1 MALRNCLTFRYW
13 GFALMLLAWG
23 FVPQSHA
30 QQTHSRQAAATLVLR
45 HGAIHTMDAVHP
57 HATALAVVG
66 DRIVAVGTD
75 AEVAPW
81 IGPRTKVLNAGGK
94 LVLPGFNDGHV
105 HFVQGAFQL
114 SSVDLRDAPS
124 QAEFARRICAKAATL
139 APGEWITGGD
149 WDDQKWTPALL
160 PTRQLIDPCTA
171 RHPVFVTRYDGHMG
185 VANSL
190 ALHLAKID
198 ASTPT
203 PAGGVIVQD
212 ASGQPTGILKDA
224 AQPLVEAVIP
234 TPTDAQMRRAIR
246 VALRHAAGLGVTT
259 LQDMAYPQ
267 ALRVYQELLD
277 AGQLTSRLYC
287 RLPLG
292 MWQTVAGVGIRNHF
306 GGPMLTIGSMK
317 GFADGS
323 LGSTTAYFFQPYTD
337 DPTTRGILSD
347 EMNPPAAM
355 YARMLG
361 ADQAGLQLSVHAI
374 GDAANSLI
382 LDFFTKIAATDGRRD
397 RRFRIE
403 HAQHLAP
410 TDFARFAQLGVIASV
425 QPYHAIDDGRWLEK
439 RIGPVRA
446 RTSYAF
452 RTLLNHGVRLAF
464 GTDWTVAPLN
474 PMLGIYAA
482 VTRETLDGK
491 HPEGWFPDQKLTVQ
505 EAVYAYTV
513 GSAYAAFEEHERGTL
528 APGLLADFVI
538 LDHDIFHLPP
548 DAIKDVH
555 VERTVM
561 GGRTVFRLGDY
572 PVAYGK

>member
-1 MALRNCLTFRYW
+1 MDIRLWLLGLIPALAGVQTS
-13 GFALMLLAWG
+13 G
-23 FVPQSHA
+23 A
-30 QQTHSRQAAATLVLR
+30 QPPAATLVVR
-45 HGAIHTMDAVHP
+45 HAAIHTMAAAQP
-57 HATALAVVG
+57 RASALAVL
-66 DRIVAVGTD
+66 DDHIVAVGTE

-81 IGPRTKVLNAGGK
+81 IGPRTQVLDAHGQ
-94 LVLPGFNDGHV
+94 LLLPGFNDAHV

-139 APGEWITGGD
+139 PAGEWITGGD
-149 WDDQKWTPALL
+149 WDDQKWSPAVL

-171 RHPVFVTRYDGHMG
+171 HHPVFVTRYDGHMG

-190 ALHLAKID
+190 ALQMARIS
-198 ASTPT
+198 AATPT
-203 PAGGVIVQD
+203 PAGGVIGRD
-212 ASGQPTGILKDA
+212 PSGQPTGILKDA

-234 TPTDAQMRRAIR
+234 DPSDAQTRRALR
-246 VALRHAAGLGVTT
+246 LALRHAAGLGVTT
-259 LQDMAYPQ
+259 LQDMAFPQ
-267 ALRVYQELLD
+267 ALRVYQQLLD
-277 AGQLTSRLYC
+277 AGQLTSRFYC
-287 RLPLG
+287 RLPLAL
-292 MWQTVAGVGIRNHF
+292 WSTVAGLGIRNHF
-306 GGPMLTIGSMK
+306 GSPMLTIGSMK

-323 LGSTTAYFFQPYTD
+323 LGSSTAYFFQPYTD
-337 DPTTRGILSD
+337 DPSTRGILSD

-355 YARMLG
+355 FARMLG

-374 GDAANSLI
+374 GDAANSLV
-382 LDFFTKIAATDGRRD
+382 LDFFTRIAAADPPRD

-410 TDFARFAQLGVIASV
+410 GDFARFARLGVVASV

-439 RIGPVRA
+439 RIGAVRA

-452 RTLLNHGVRLAF
+452 RTFLDHGVHLAF

-474 PMLGIYAA
+474 PLLGIYAA
-482 VTRETLDGK
+482 VTRETLDGQ
-491 HPEGWFPDQKLTVQ
+491 HPNGWFPAQKLTVQ

-528 APGLLADFVI
+528 QPGMLADFVI
-538 LDHDIFHLPP
+538 LDHDIFHLPV
-548 DAIKDVH
+548 DAIKDTH
-555 VERTVM
+555 VVRTVM
-561 GGRTVFRLGDY
+561 GGRTVFQLGDY